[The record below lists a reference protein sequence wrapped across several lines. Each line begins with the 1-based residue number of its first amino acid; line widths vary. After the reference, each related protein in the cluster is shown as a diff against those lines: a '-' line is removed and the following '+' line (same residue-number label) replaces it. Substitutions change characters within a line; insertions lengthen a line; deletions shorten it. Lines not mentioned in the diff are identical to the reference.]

1 MSPSKKSGKKRS
13 SRSQEKY
20 PALQRRLNR
29 KIRQDYIEPDYIN
42 GVTGVDGKQAIRAL
56 TGEEKSWL
64 NRFYEEYI
72 IASFENNDNDLH
84 NTTEKRREIY
94 RENNHRNKCVF
105 NLTRRTGNLYPFN
118 SEQYDALYYEN
129 VGHLDH
135 EIALINS
142 IEKKN
147 KPEED

>member
-1 MSPSKKSGKKRS
+1 MSPSKKSGKKRL

-20 PALQRRLNR
+20 PALQRSLNLKTR
-29 KIRQDYIEPDYIN
+29 RYYIEPDYIN
-42 GVTGVDGKQAIRAL
+42 GVTGVEGKQAIRAL
-56 TGEEKSWL
+56 TDEEKSWL
-64 NRFYEEYI
+64 NRFYKEYI

-84 NTTEKRREIY
+84 NTTDKRREIY
-94 RENNHRNKCVF
+94 RENNHRNKCLYNVAQ
-105 NLTRRTGNLYPFN
+105 RTGNLSSFN
-118 SEQYDALYYEN
+118 SEQYDAFYYEH